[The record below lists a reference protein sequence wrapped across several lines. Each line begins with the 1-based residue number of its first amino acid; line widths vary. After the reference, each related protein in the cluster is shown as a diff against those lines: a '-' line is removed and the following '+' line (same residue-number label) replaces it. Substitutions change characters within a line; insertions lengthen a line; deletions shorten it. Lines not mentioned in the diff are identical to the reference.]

1 MWILIGL
8 LVLRFAISSLLSALN
23 LRHLRARV
31 AEGPAEKWLSELDTE
46 QFPRMVE
53 YTAAKTRLGHAAR
66 LWDLAVT
73 VAILLSGLLPASARW
88 SASLSIAPVFQG
100 LLMLAIPSA
109 IEYVASI
116 PFDLASQFGVEKR
129 FGFSTI
135 TVQTWITDQLKSL
148 LLMAVL
154 GTLLGGGLLLLI
166 GWLGYWW
173 WAPAWGLLS
182 LFQLLM
188 TFIAPVLILPLFNK
202 FEPLEDEMLRDRILD
217 LADEADFPLEGVY
230 QVDASRRSTHSNAYF
245 TGLGK
250 TRRIALFDTLIEQL
264 SHEQILSVLAHEI
277 GHWVKHHVIWMMVGS
292 ILASGAGLWLAATLL
307 RVPWIYEA
315 IGAGD
320 LYARLGPQ
328 GPIVAIG
335 LYVIGILISPVG
347 LIVSPVANWLSRRNE
362 YQADAYAL
370 QLHPHPRA
378 LEQALIQLSEENLS
392 NLFPHPLVVVFRYSH
407 PPLRRRVSA
416 IRERAEEMGRPAEP

>member
-1 MWILIGL
+1 
-8 LVLRFAISSLLSALN
+8 
-23 LRHLRARV
+23 
-31 AEGPAEKWLSELDTE
+31 
-46 QFPRMVE
+46 
-53 YTAAKTRLGHAAR
+53 
-66 LWDLAVT
+66 
-73 VAILLSGLLPASARW
+73 
-88 SASLSIAPVFQG
+88 
-100 LLMLAIPSA
+100 MLAIPAA

-116 PFDLASQFGVEKR
+116 PFDLVSQFGVEKR

-135 TVQTWITDQLKSL
+135 TVGTWVADQLKSL
-148 LLMAVL
+148 LLMAIL
-154 GTLLGGGLLLLI
+154 GTVLGGGLLLLI

-173 WAPAWGLLS
+173 WAPAWALLG

-188 TFIAPVLILPLFNK
+188 TFVAPVLILPLFNK
-202 FEPLEDEMLRDRILD
+202 FEPLEDEALRGKILD

-292 ILASGAGLWLAATLL
+292 ILASGAGLWVAATLL
-307 RVPWIYEA
+307 RVPWIYET

-328 GPIVAIG
+328 GPVVAIG
-335 LYVIGILISPVG
+335 LYVIGILASPVG
-347 LIVSPVANWLSRRNE
+347 LIVSPLANWFSRRQE

-370 QLHPHPRA
+370 ELYPHPRA
-378 LEQALIQLSEENLS
+378 LEQALIQLGEKNLS

-407 PPLRRRVSA
+407 PPLTQRVSA
-416 IRERAEEMGRPAEP
+416 IREQAKGLEAPAEA

>member
-1 MWILIGL
+1 MWALVGL
-8 LVLRFAISSLLSALN
+8 LALRFAVSTVLSALN
-23 LRHLRARV
+23 LRHLRQHV
-31 AEGPAEKWLSELDTE
+31 AAGPPQEWVEELDSR
-46 QFPRMVE
+46 QFARMID
-53 YTAAKTRLGHAAR
+53 YTTAKTRLGHIAR
-66 LWDLAVT
+66 IWDLGVT
-73 VAILLSGLLPASARW
+73 GAILLSGLLPVSARW
-88 SASLSIAPVFQG
+88 AASLSIAPVFQG
-100 LLMLAIPSA
+100 LIMLAIPAA
-109 IEYVASI
+109 IEYVASV

-135 TVQTWITDQLKSL
+135 TLQTWVMDQCKSL
-148 LLMAVL
+148 LLMAIL

-173 WAPAWGLLS
+173 WAPAWGLLG

-202 FEPLEDEMLRDRILD
+202 FEPLDNEALQGKILD
-217 LADEADFPLEGVY
+217 LAHEADFPLEGVY

-250 TRRIALFDTLIEQL
+250 TRRIALFDTLVEQL

-292 ILASGAGLWLAATLL
+292 ILASGAGLWVAATLL
-307 RVPWIYEA
+307 RVPWIYET
-315 IGAGD
+315 IGAAD

-328 GPIVAIG
+328 GPVVAIG
-335 LYVIGILISPVG
+335 LYVIGILVSPVG
-347 LIVSPVANWLSRRNE
+347 LIVSPLANWLSRRNE

-370 QLHPHPRA
+370 KLYPHPHA
-378 LEQALIQLSEENLS
+378 LEEALIKLSEKNLS
-392 NLFPHPLVVVFRYSH
+392 NLFPHPLVVVFGYSH
-407 PPLRRRVSA
+407 PPLTQRVSA
-416 IRERAEEMGRPAEP
+416 IRERAEVIGTTAEE